1 MILQLISLCL
11 RHINT
16 ENANKAFWFRSLCL
30 AGLHIY
36 LLIFYKC
43 QKLRHLARHSNSVS
57 YTHLTLPTNRE
68 V

>member
-43 QKLRHLARHSNSVS
+43 QKLRHLARHSN
-57 YTHLTLPTNRE
+57 
-68 V
+68 